1 MISSSLWYDQLIRS
15 PLFQLF
21 RQVKSSLLR
30 FILAGKVKARVLLP
44 TTLVIV
50 LLVQTPGLTQ
60 EVPPQD
66 LVNQKPDEKPEISVK
81 PPILNTLES
90 LAPPDVQSLLTGSSA
105 EVSTVPVR
113 LDGRILFQVAAPAI
127 ENQSGEQFSLSAQQ
141 RAQEIERR
149 LYSLL
154 ENGVTQRNLR
164 VSQDFD
170 QQSNQPIIRVNGE
183 FLSTITSLDA
193 QINGYTNP
201 TLKAQEIVRSVEEGL
216 EAYFREREPDYL
228 WRQIRWSGAISILS
242 VLMYLGLSFLR
253 ASLRRKKQRLQA
265 DFATAEAEA
274 LRHSSPDLNT
284 SLRARLRKQER
295 EGWIDLKRIIL
306 RISQWIVI
314 ILSVYIMVGL
324 FPYTRWLQIVMQRL
338 LRLPG
343 ELGLLILTTYWTIR
357 FGNVLIDRLFLTL
370 QDGAVRSP
378 EPSQR
383 LGLRFST
390 FSQVIKSLVIFFICL
405 IAAIVGLG
413 VLGVRIGPLL
423 TGAGLV
429 GLAISLAS
437 QSLIQDFINGFLIL
451 LEDQYGVGDVIVVG
465 DVWGFVETMNLRMT
479 QLRNEEGRLITIPNS
494 KIDIVQNLSKEW
506 SRVDLMIPIA
516 LSSDINAALKLIE
529 QVATDMRK
537 DTIWGQLILEP
548 PLLLGVDHLDHAG
561 ATVRIWIKTQP
572 LKQWDVAREY
582 RRRLKMA
589 FEEASI
595 DIGIPQQVVHFG
607 RAQQPS
613 SNSMSFAAPAT
624 LGS

>member
-1 MISSSLWYDQLIRS
+1 
-15 PLFQLF
+15 
-21 RQVKSSLLR
+21 V
-30 FILAGKVKARVLLP
+30 VTV
-44 TTLVIV
+44 
-50 LLVQTPGLTQ
+50 PGFAQ
-60 EVPPQD
+60 EAPPQD
-66 LVNQKPDEKPEISVK
+66 ITHQKPAEKPAVSVK
-81 PPILNTLES
+81 SPVLTTLES
-90 LAPPDVQSLLTGSSA
+90 FTPPDVQSLLTGSSA
-105 EVSTVPVR
+105 DVSTAPVR
-113 LDGRILFQVAAPAI
+113 LDGRTLFRVAAPAVA
-127 ENQSGEQFSLSAQQ
+127 ESSGGDFSLSAQQ

-149 LYSLL
+149 LYSLIDSGLSL
-154 ENGVTQRNLR
+154 ENLN

-170 QQSNQPIIRVNGE
+170 RQSNQPIVRVNGE

-193 QINGYTNP
+193 QINGYSNP
-201 TLKAQEIVRSVEEGL
+201 SLKAQEIVRSVEAGL
-216 EAYFREREPDYL
+216 TAYFSEREPDYL
-228 WRQIRWSGAISILS
+228 WWQAQWAGAIALLSIL
-242 VLMYLGLSFLR
+242 LYLGLAVLR
-253 ASLRRKKQRLQA
+253 ARLRRKKQRLQA

-274 LRHSSPDLNT
+274 AKHTSPDLNT
-284 SLRARLRKQER
+284 ALRARLREQEK
-295 EGWIDLKRIIL
+295 EDWIDLKRIML
-306 RISQWIVI
+306 RIGQWSVVI
-314 ILSVYIMVGL
+314 LAVYAIFGL

-338 LRLPG
+338 LRLPA
-343 ELGLLILTTYWTIR
+343 ELGLLILVTYWVIR
-357 FGNVLIDRLFLTL
+357 FSNVLVDRLFLTL
-370 QDGAVRSP
+370 QDGAARSP

-390 FSQVIKSLVIFFICL
+390 FSQVIKSLGIFFICL

-413 VLGVRIGPLL
+413 ILGVRIGPLL

-516 LSSDINAALKLIE
+516 LGSDINAALKLIE
-529 QVATDMRK
+529 QIASDMRK
-537 DTIWGQLILEP
+537 DALWSQLILEP

-582 RRRLKMA
+582 RRRLKIA
-589 FEEASI
+589 FEEAGI
-595 DIGIPQQVVHFG
+595 DIGIPQQMVHFG
-607 RAQQPS
+607 TAQRASAPGV
-613 SNSMSFAAPAT
+613 SFAAPAP
-624 LGS
+624 LSN